1 MGYIGFDGQMDTNIL
16 IRTAV
21 IKGRDVYF
29 HAGGGI
35 VADMRP
41 MPNITRHRQSLRPDC
56 RAFRHGGRGTL
67 GMILVIDHYDSFV
80 ETLAR
85 YVREAGFDTR
95 IINQDEMSAPQI
107 AALEPAAIIFSPG
120 PGGPET
126 TGVSLPLIK
135 LLAGHVPMLGV
146 CLGHLAMAPLLAAR

>member
-35 VADMRP
+35 VADSAADAEYDETLDKASGLIARSP
-41 MPNITRHRQSLRPDC
+41 TLRQG
-56 RAFRHGGRGTL
+56 AL

-95 IINQDEMSAPQI
+95 IINQDMMGAPEI
-107 AALEPAAIIFSPG
+107 AALKPTAIIFSPG
-120 PGGPET
+120 PGGPIRPA
-126 TGVSLPLIK
+126 SACP
-135 LLAGHVPMLGV
+135 
-146 CLGHLAMAPLLAAR
+146 